1 MQIID
6 ALKLRLARFDGMSL
20 RERAL
25 IVAAAAVVV
34 YFVLNLLVIGPNEAR
49 SKALKQ
55 GIATQK
61 TELETTTKM
70 MSVLSEVLKR
80 DPNAQQQAQ
89 LDAIKRTIVE
99 VDALLA
105 EFDSAAPQAAGAI
118 LREVLGA
125 TPGLELVSLKTLPA
139 VVAFET
145 KAAPVV
151 AAKPAPAGAKPA
163 IATPK
168 PELAPRP
175 PRSIYRHGIE
185 ISVRGN
191 YLALLPY
198 LEKLQ
203 KYPGRIY
210 WSDVSLEV
218 ETYPL
223 WIMKLTVYTLSPQPN
238 PRLG

>member
-1 MQIID
+1 MQIIE

-25 IVAAAAVVV
+25 IVAAAVAVV
-34 YFVLNLLVIGPNEAR
+34 YFVLDLLVIGPNEAR
-49 SKALKQ
+49 SKALRQ
-55 GIATQK
+55 GIEKQK
-61 TELETTTKM
+61 VELETSRKM
-70 MSVLSEVLKR
+70 MSVFSGALEH
-80 DPNAQQQAQ
+80 DPNAKQQAQ

-125 TPGLELVSLKTLPA
+125 TPGLELVSLKTLPVA
-139 VVAFET
+139 VAFET

-151 AAKPAPAGAKPA
+151 AANPAAGVAVA
-163 IATPK
+163 APK
-168 PELAPRP
+168 PEPTPRP
-175 PRSIYRHGIE
+175 PRSIYRHAIE